1 MLLCRNLQA
10 NEGLKSIHPKG
21 GKVFGWAGLH
31 LMHLVKAE
39 PFLWLVAEVRGNRRI
54 RGIRC
59 EGNPLLLA
67 LKMERL
73 SGEGTE

>member
-39 PFLWLVAEVRGNRRI
+39 PFLWLVAE
-54 RGIRC
+54 
-59 EGNPLLLA
+59 E
-67 LKMERL
+67 ET
-73 SGEGTE
+73 TETH